1 MRASLSLPVKGFYG
15 NESEPSPR
23 VRKPLFSDPVRVNS
37 EATPVI
43 LRSTPAGPIRAAAGL
58 PRILTE
64 ERSGTA

>member
-1 MRASLSLPVKGFYG
+1 MRTSPSLPVKGFYG

>member
-1 MRASLSLPVKGFYG
+1 MRASLSLPVKGFNGY
-15 NESEPSPR
+15 ESEPSPR

-43 LRSTPAGPIRAAAGL
+43 LRSTPAGPIRATAGL